1 MLKVTRWKQQAAIR
15 CFCRVKDD
23 KMHGAGSN
31 LLLCHLEDDKTD
43 GADRVGGTLTSLHT
57 TPILGSMLEVCLSL
71 GYRVR
76 GMSMFTVQQWRYVY
90 VEGTGK
96 EVCLSLGYRS
106 VSVIVCQSQQVSPHQ
121 LLLQHS

>member
-1 MLKVTRWKQQAAIR
+1 MGQAAIC
-15 CFCRVKDD
+15 CF
-23 KMHGAGSN
+23 
-31 LLLCHLEDDKTD
+31 CHLEDDKTD